1 MNLDTLRLFVD
12 TARKLSFAAVA
23 EAHEV
28 NPSSVSR
35 TIAQLEKHLG
45 FRLFQRTTRTMTLT
59 ESGEIY
65 LQRVE
70 DILNKLDEAEEQARR
85 VHAEPVG
92 TLRMTSSIS
101 FGEHI
106 IVPLLPTFR
115 HNYPS
120 LKLEL
125 LFTDANLDLVS
136 DNIDLAI
143 RFGRGITGNVIVSK
157 LFSTT
162 YRIVASKEYL
172 KRFPVAKDPEDL
184 KHHRCTV
191 YALPGFRSE
200 WSFRLRQAGKDAS
213 VKKVQI
219 QSGTVLASM
228 LSLRSVVLGGDGPAL
243 LPDWMVGSDIAKG
256 NLVDLFPEYEA
267 TARDFDTAAWLVY
280 PSRDY
285 LPHKVR
291 VMIEFLKEHVA
302 GLLRVSSARGR
313 SH

>member
-1 MNLDTLRLFVD
+1 M
-12 TARKLSFAAVA
+12 A
-23 EAHEV
+23 
-28 NPSSVSR
+28 
-35 TIAQLEKHLG
+35 
-45 FRLFQRTTRTMTLT
+45 
-59 ESGEIY
+59 
-65 LQRVE
+65 
-70 DILNKLDEAEEQARR
+70 
-85 VHAEPVG
+85 
-92 TLRMTSSIS
+92 
-101 FGEHI
+101 
-106 IVPLLPTFR
+106 
-115 HNYPS
+115 
-120 LKLEL
+120 
-125 LFTDANLDLVS
+125 

-143 RFGRGITGNVIVSK
+143 RFGPYITGNVIVSK
-157 LFSTT
+157 LFSTS
-162 YRIVASKEYL
+162 YRIVASQEYL
-172 KRFPVAKDPEDL
+172 KRFPMAKDPEDL

-200 WSFRLRQAGKDAS
+200 WSFRLRQVGKDAS

-243 LPDWMVGSDIAKG
+243 LPDWLVGSDIAKG

-280 PSRDY
+280 PSRDC